1 MPPGLLGRH
10 NLATPA
16 AQLRPQAGAHHPSWS
31 RVGPPVARHSGGDR
45 SRRCW
50 ITSFSAP
57 VRRRSRARHAP
68 MAQAGRLRCL
78 PMDVP
83 EGFSPALILV
93 LNLAGTFV
101 FGLSGGLA
109 AVRAKLDLF
118 GVVVLAA
125 VVGLAGGITRDVLI
139 GTPPAT
145 FRDWRYLGA
154 AAAAGV
160 VCFFAGRMLERA
172 ERSVMIFDALG
183 LGLFAVTGAT
193 KALQFG
199 LGPVQAI
206 LLGTITGVGGG
217 MLRDVLL
224 RQVPTVL
231 REGLYAIPAL
241 LGATV
246 LVVAQ
251 QAGSTNPVFP
261 VLGVLVCVVVRLF
274 GLRYGVNVP
283 TPPNG
288 LHDGSP

>member
-1 MPPGLLGRH
+1 
-10 NLATPA
+10 
-16 AQLRPQAGAHHPSWS
+16 
-31 RVGPPVARHSGGDR
+31 
-45 SRRCW
+45 
-50 ITSFSAP
+50 
-57 VRRRSRARHAP
+57 
-68 MAQAGRLRCL
+68 
-78 PMDVP
+78 MDVP
-83 EGFSPALILV
+83 AGFSPALILV

-109 AVRAKLDLF
+109 AVRARLDLF

-145 FRDWRYLGA
+145 FRDWRYLAA

-160 VCFFAGRMLERA
+160 VCFFAGRALERA

-217 MLRDVLL
+217 MLRDLLL
-224 RQVPTVL
+224 REVPTVL

-241 LGATV
+241 LGASV

-251 QAGSTNPVFP
+251 QLGSTNPLYP
-261 VLGVLVCVVVRLF
+261 VLGVVVCVVVRLF
-274 GLRYGVNVP
+274 GLRYGVSVP
-283 TPPNG
+283 TPAVEE
-288 LHDGSP
+288 HDTAA

>member
-1 MPPGLLGRH
+1 
-10 NLATPA
+10 
-16 AQLRPQAGAHHPSWS
+16 
-31 RVGPPVARHSGGDR
+31 
-45 SRRCW
+45 
-50 ITSFSAP
+50 
-57 VRRRSRARHAP
+57 
-68 MAQAGRLRCL
+68 
-78 PMDVP
+78 MDVP
-83 EGFSPALILV
+83 EGFSSVLILV

-145 FRDWRYLGA
+145 FRDWRYLAA

-172 ERSVMIFDALG
+172 ERSVMVFDALG

-199 LGPVQAI
+199 LGPVQAV

-217 MLRDVLL
+217 MLRDMLL
-224 RQVPTVL
+224 REVPTVL

-251 QAGSTNPVFP
+251 QAGSTNPLFP
-261 VLGVLVCVVVRLF
+261 VLGAAVCVFVRLL
-274 GLRYGVNVP
+274 GLRYEVNVP
-283 TPPNG
+283 TPPADQ
-288 LHDGSP
+288 HDNTR

>member
-1 MPPGLLGRH
+1 
-10 NLATPA
+10 
-16 AQLRPQAGAHHPSWS
+16 
-31 RVGPPVARHSGGDR
+31 
-45 SRRCW
+45 
-50 ITSFSAP
+50 
-57 VRRRSRARHAP
+57 
-68 MAQAGRLRCL
+68 
-78 PMDVP
+78 MDVP
-83 EGFSPALILV
+83 DGFDATLILV

-118 GVVVLAA
+118 GVVVLSA

-145 FRDWRYLGA
+145 FRDWRYLAA

-160 VCFFAGRMLERA
+160 VCFFAGRTLERA
-172 ERSVMIFDALG
+172 ERSVMVFDALG

-199 LGPVQAI
+199 LGPVPAI
-206 LLGTITGVGGG
+206 LLGAITGVGGG

-224 RQVPTVL
+224 REVPTVL

-251 QAGSTNPVFP
+251 AAGSRNPGFP
-261 VLGVLVCVVVRLF
+261 VLAAVVCVLVRLL
-274 GLRYGVNVP
+274 GLRYEVNVP
-283 TPPNG
+283 TPPEG
-288 LHDGSP
+288 RRDSSS

>member
-1 MPPGLLGRH
+1 
-10 NLATPA
+10 
-16 AQLRPQAGAHHPSWS
+16 
-31 RVGPPVARHSGGDR
+31 
-45 SRRCW
+45 
-50 ITSFSAP
+50 
-57 VRRRSRARHAP
+57 
-68 MAQAGRLRCL
+68 
-78 PMDVP
+78 MDVP
-83 EGFSPALILV
+83 AGFNPTLILV

-145 FRDWRYLGA
+145 FRDWRYLA
-154 AAAAGV
+154 ATAAAGL
-160 VCFFAGRMLERA
+160 VCFFAGRALERA
-172 ERSVMIFDALG
+172 QRSIMVFDALG
-183 LGLFAVTGAT
+183 LGLFCVTGAT

-206 LLGTITGVGGG
+206 LLGTITGIGGG
-217 MLRDVLL
+217 MLRDLLL

-231 REGLYAIPAL
+231 KEGLYAIPAL

-251 QAGSTNPVFP
+251 VAGSTHPLFP
-261 VLGVLVCVVVRLF
+261 VLGVVVCVVVRLS

-283 TPPNG
+283 TPPG
-288 LHDGSP
+288 PTSPGERDDKAR